1 MAPWRPQP
9 GRRKNKI
16 KRQSFLGDRSPAPC
30 PPHPQPSTGLFGEPL
45 FPSSASRALGL
56 PEARGR
62 GLPLPPPR
70 QWGRRRSHESS
81 LSGPP
86 LGGRTLA
93 PTDEGV
99 QVERVEGS
107 AKGLG
112 QKGTRGSPS
121 LGALGGSPRGAG
133 SGVLLEVVPGRP
145 QWAGRQQQGRVWGDP
160 WRWRQQQLQQQWW
173 GPAGQSALDASAL
186 PVVSLPVSA
195 SGGPG
200 HGPSGRLAGR
210 PPDSVP
216 PAAAAPSG
224 PG

>member
-1 MAPWRPQP
+1 MEYTPVSVSHGIAHAQWSGRVQGPWGGSRHLPSPQEESSFIGTVPSPERPQP
-9 GRRKNKI
+9 GRK
-16 KRQSFLGDRSPAPC
+16 KRQGFLSARGITPCSPHQDPLSGHLSGD
-30 PPHPQPSTGLFGEPL
+30 PPPQLSLQGQ
-45 FPSSASRALGL
+45 GL

-99 QVERVEGS
+99 QAERVEGS
-107 AKGLG
+107 AEGLG

-121 LGALGGSPRGAG
+121 VGALGGSPRGAG
-133 SGVLLEVVPGRP
+133 SGVRLEVVPERP

-160 WRWRQQQLQQQWW
+160 WRWRQQQQQ
-173 GPAGQSALDASAL
+173 
-186 PVVSLPVSA
+186 
-195 SGGPG
+195 
-200 HGPSGRLAGR
+200 
-210 PPDSVP
+210 
-216 PAAAAPSG
+216 
-224 PG
+224 